1 MSPRTVEEMSKIRH
15 HFLNLIYIKVF
26 PAVLQK
32 ICMQFTDSKSK
43 LIQRITDN
51 LMPQL

>member
-1 MSPRTVEEMSKIRH
+1 MSPQTVKEMSKIRH
-15 HFLNLIYIKVF
+15 HFLNLIYRKVL

-32 ICMQFTDSKSK
+32 ICTQFTDSESK